1 MEKFVGFKDDVIAQS
16 VAFKKVLKGFLVFL
30 AVREYSCT
38 TSCV

>member
-1 MEKFVGFKDDVIAQS
+1 MEKFLGFKDDVIAQS

-38 TSCV
+38 TCV